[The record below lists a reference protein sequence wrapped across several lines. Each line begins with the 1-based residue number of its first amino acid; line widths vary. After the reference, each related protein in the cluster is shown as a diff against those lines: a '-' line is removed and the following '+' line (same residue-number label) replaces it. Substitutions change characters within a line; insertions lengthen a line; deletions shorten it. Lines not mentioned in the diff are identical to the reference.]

1 MHSTSGEPGGR
12 LDSTGASCCRDR
24 RTIPLDVRSFMALQC
39 RLLHDITKVDHALNF
54 WAARL
59 KAGQHRSF
67 LLLGQGP
74 TSFVLDILAVL
85 SRKTDRHNHLSATD
99 QIERRV
105 SILMF
110 LASPRC

>member
-1 MHSTSGEPGGR
+1 
-12 LDSTGASCCRDR
+12 
-24 RTIPLDVRSFMALQC
+24 MALEC
-39 RLLHDITKVDHALNF
+39 RLLHDITKVDHALSF

-74 TSFVLDILAVL
+74 TSFLLDILAVV
-85 SRKTDRHNHLSATD
+85 SRKTERHNHLSATD

-105 SILMF
+105 SLPHFPGGIK
-110 LASPRC
+110 C